1 MDTRTRWA
9 AGVIIVVLAIAII
22 VAAVAGSAHAGSPPL
37 VERDAL
43 GRRTGTIETRP
54 DGGAVVRDA
63 MGRRRETIEP
73 SVQGWV
79 RRDPNGRRLGTIE
92 RGR

>member
-1 MDTRTRWA
+1 MAARTRWA
-9 AGVIIVVLAIAII
+9 LGVILAPLAIAIV

-37 VERDAL
+37 VERDA
-43 GRRTGTIETRP
+43 RTGTIETRL

-73 SVQGWV
+73 SAQGWV

>member
-1 MDTRTRWA
+1 MDARTRWA
-9 AGVIIVVLAIAII
+9 LVVILAIWAIAMVI
-22 VAAVAGSAHAGSPPL
+22 AAMSGSAHAGAPPL
-37 VERDAL
+37 VKRDAA

-54 DGGAVVRDA
+54 GGGAIVRDP

-73 SVQGWV
+73 SGSGWV
-79 RRDPNGRRLGTIE
+79 RRDAQGRRLGTIE